1 MDIASL
7 LGGGGDKQTY
17 YLLTPPVEVKEGEK
31 LAFSAKSGSGGM
43 GAMMGGSSSTTF
55 ILEKSVYGSNQWEQ
69 VKDYKDDL
77 TADYQTFEV
86 TDVVGGEYLFR
97 FTAGGGVN
105 IDSVAGFHI
114 DGDAPDLYV
123 TVDSAVVRSI
133 NMGAVEADFSKD
145 HQFVAAQLQ
154 AQQRIGGSSYVLL
167 RVAGAQQAD
176 HLRNLFDRRTL
187 LGGQIAFFYN
197 TFFGPAGA
205 SIGYSNR
212 TKKPYFFLNLGYEF

>member
-1 MDIASL
+1 MDERFNAGEIPYGWFTEGWSVNDGSAQTKAAEMDISSL

-86 TDVVGGEYLFR
+86 TDVAAGEYRFR

-133 NMGAVEADFSKD
+133 NMGAVEADFSKTIY
-145 HQFVAAQLQ
+145 V
-154 AQQRIGGSSYVLL
+154 INTGGHY
-167 RVAGAQQAD
+167 
-176 HLRNLFDRRTL
+176 
-187 LGGQIAFFYN
+187 
-197 TFFGPAGA
+197 A
-205 SIGYSNR
+205 SEPVIVG
-212 TKKPYFFLNLGYEF
+212 